1 MTVGRI
7 SYLFYVTGLHP
18 SGAFC
23 VPMLACYGPCSMLR
37 SVAVIMKHILLWS
50 QRETISTWGSRATLP
65 IFFPLRP
72 NRALASDLR
81 TIERDDQIRMARDR
95 PQLNKTRSFHSSITL
110 VK

>member
-1 MTVGRI
+1 MCPCWHVTVHVTAHVTERNNETYFAFGRNVRQ
-7 SYLFYVTGLHP
+7 LVRG
-18 SGAFC
+18 
-23 VPMLACYGPCSMLR
+23 
-37 SVAVIMKHILLWS
+37 
-50 QRETISTWGSRATLP
+50 GSRATLP

-81 TIERDDQIRMARDR
+81 TIESDDQIRMARDR